1 MYTAGPPEHF
11 TLTASPPRVVPRRN
25 ATLKCEVKGMGQRH
39 LNSYYWHWR
48 FNEKEIKENERYKMI
63 FNHLPPNF
71 CQQSKGWATLE
82 IMNISEDDFGQ
93 YECALQL
100 SNITLA
106 EKDIPVY
113 DVGKHIMRIF
123 NLSIFVIIS
132 HLASPHFNLP
142 HLSSTLPH
150 QLNSLPYLTFYHL
163 SPLELQISH
172 PHIPP
177 FALLHL
183 ISPHFT
189 PLHPNSTHLNHLHN
203 LDLEPHPTS
212 VHLSSPY
219 PILLHAPHL
228 TPHLNSPYPSRTQF
242 TSHLLSPQLS

>member
-1 MYTAGPPEHF
+1 MD
-11 TLTASPPRVVPRRN
+11 
-25 ATLKCEVKGMGQRH
+25 QRH

-71 CQQSKGWATLE
+71 CQQSKGRAVLQ
-82 IMNISEDDFGQ
+82 IMNISEDDLGQ

-113 DVGKHIMRIF
+113 DVGKHFIRIF
-123 NLSIFVIIS
+123 NISIFVITP
-132 HLASPHFNLP
+132 HLVPPHFNLP
-142 HLSSTLPH
+142 HLSSTLSH
-150 QLNSLPYLTFYHL
+150 QLNSLPYLTFCHL
-163 SPLELQISH
+163 RPPELHIPH
-172 PHIPP
+172 PHFPP
-177 FALLHL
+177 FALLDL

-189 PLHPNSTHLNHLHN
+189 SLHPNSTHLNHLYN
-203 LDLEPHPTS
+203 LAQEPHTTS

-219 PILLHAPHL
+219 PILIHASHLAPHLAPHL
-228 TPHLNSPYPSRTQF
+228 TPQLNSP
-242 TSHLLSPQLS
+242 